1 MKFCFTLLKVAAA
14 SNKKERNLGFVKI
27 LEKREGGR
35 ENSKDIDKA
44 VGVELHHCTVS
55 FGAGLFLMA
64 GLGLN
69 ELN

>member
-1 MKFCFTLLKVAAA
+1 MREEGVRKGR
-14 SNKKERNLGFVKI
+14 SER
-27 LEKREGGR
+27 GR
-35 ENSKDIDKA
+35 ERSSKDIDKA
-44 VGVELHHCTVS
+44 VGVELHRCTVS